1 MRVSAM
7 IAGAFRDEG
16 VREVF
21 GLLGNGNIEFVAH
34 FMDLPDCHY
43 RAVRHESAAVAAAE
57 GYARVTG
64 SVGVST
70 CTMGPGLTHAA
81 TSLMTAARG
90 RTSMVVFSG
99 SAREGVHAMNEQQFV
114 ESCECRW
121 LPYERLGDVAEAF
134 FVARTQR
141 VPVVVGVPLDLQE
154 RDAPLEAYLP
164 RVVPRR
170 PEMLPNPDDVRA
182 AVELLLKSRSPII
195 LAGRGALDAREAL
208 LEVAD
213 LLAASIST
221 TLPVKGDLAHGPRA
235 IGTAGGYASD
245 GVRQAF
251 ERADCVLAV
260 GTSLSRNTI
269 RATAVLDRT
278 VIHVDLDAGRRPV
291 QLPIV
296 ADAQLT
302 LERIAAGLR
311 ERGRDGREPREQGL
325 SADDPV
331 EADLALYAPDIE
343 EGTLD
348 ARLVTRALDR
358 ALPDDAII
366 VTDSGHFHAFIGI
379 HLGPGTARR
388 FEIQNEFGA
397 IGQGLG
403 RAIGAAVAVPTKT
416 VVCIAGDGGFMQ
428 TLPELDSMARHCP
441 NLLVVVMNDGALGA
455 EFHRLRAKGLD
466 PQSATWATP
475 DLAAIAGQFGVA
487 GRRADSLEAVEQAVG
502 DFVAG
507 EGAALVD
514 VPISRSVVSRPYREL
529 VLPVVEQAS

>member
-34 FMDLPDCHY
+34 FMDLPDCRY
-43 RAVRHESAAVAAAE
+43 RAVRHESAGVAAAE
-57 GYARVTG
+57 GFARVTG
-64 SVGVST
+64 DVGVAT

-81 TSLMTAARG
+81 TSLVTAARG
-90 RTSMVVFSG
+90 RTPMVVFSG
-99 SAREGVHAMNEQQFV
+99 STREGVHAMNEQQFV
-114 ESCECRW
+114 ETCDCRW
-121 LPYERLGDVAEAF
+121 LPYERLADVAEAF

-141 VPVVVGVPLDLQE
+141 VPVVLGVPLDLQE
-154 RDAPLEAYLP
+154 RDAPPEAYLP
-164 RVVPRR
+164 RVLPRT
-170 PEMLPNPDDVRA
+170 PAVHPNAQDVSA
-182 AVELLLKSRSPII
+182 AVDLLVASRSPII
-195 LAGRGALDAREAL
+195 LAGRGALEAKSVL

-213 LLAASIST
+213 LLDASIST
-221 TLPVKGDLAHGPRA
+221 TLPVKGDLAQASRA

-245 GVRQAF
+245 GVRREF

-269 RATAVLDRT
+269 RATAVLGT
-278 VIHVDLDAGRRPV
+278 AVIHVDLEAGRRPV
-291 QLPIV
+291 RLPIV
-296 ADAQLT
+296 ADARLT

-311 ERGRDGREPREQGL
+311 ERGLDRCQRSEQSL
-325 SADDPV
+325 SPGEPV
-331 EADLALYAPDIE
+331 EPDLAQHAPAIE

-348 ARLVTRALDR
+348 ARLVTSALDR

-403 RAIGAAVAVPTKT
+403 RAVGAAVAAPTRT

-428 TLPELDSMARHCP
+428 TLPELDSVARHCP

-466 PQSATWATP
+466 PQSATWPTP
-475 DLAAIAGQFGVA
+475 DLAAIARLFGMS
-487 GRRADSLEAVEQAVG
+487 GRRADSLADVERAVG
-502 DFVAG
+502 DFLAG

-514 VPISRSVVSRPYREL
+514 VPISRSVVSRPYRQQ
-529 VLPVVEQAS
+529 VLPVVKEAS